1 MGCPLVSGGLG
12 SEAIRAP
19 KGRQELSPTTVTVII
34 IIIDLF
40 VNLIV
45 FRVTMETV
53 SGCICE
59 RLSRLNEVE
68 RLILNV
74 GGTIS

>member
-1 MGCPLVSGGLG
+1 MGFPLVSGGLG

-34 IIIDLF
+34 IIDLF

-59 RLSRLNEVE
+59 RLSKLNEVE
-68 RLILNV
+68 RLMLNV